1 MKKPEKKQLR
11 HKGKQKR
18 KIIIRDKVATEN
30 SVSERQKCFV
40 MSKYYGVL
48 ERTDWDTM
56 NGIPVDNEI
65 KNS

>member
-30 SVSERQKCFV
+30 SVSERQRCFV

-48 ERTDWDTM
+48 ERTDW
-56 NGIPVDNEI
+56 G
-65 KNS
+65 K